1 MKGDRNMPGEEV
13 IAGAAISGGIDAASN
28 IQMQVMSDIHN
39 AVAMGKSLQWQERMD
54 NTKYQRSVEDMIAAG
69 LNPLLVYG

>member
-28 IQMQVMSDIHN
+28 IQMQVKIGS
-39 AVAMGKSLQWQERMD
+39 
-54 NTKYQRSVEDMIAAG
+54 
-69 LNPLLVYG
+69 